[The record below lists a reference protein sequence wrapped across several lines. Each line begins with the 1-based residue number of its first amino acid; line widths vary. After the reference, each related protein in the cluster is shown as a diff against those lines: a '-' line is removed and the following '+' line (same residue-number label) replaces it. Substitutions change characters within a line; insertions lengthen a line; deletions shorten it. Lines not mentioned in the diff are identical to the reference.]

1 MYICIYKKNRAG
13 LGVGRVPNFR
23 PFSLSPA
30 ITLPRR
36 LKARFSFPNGSPN
49 GSKIASGCLLEA
61 IGSDNSILHR
71 SKQDFHRFNVHTKV
85 QNLLKTEGF
94 LKILLV
100 RHFRLS
106 SSTKSS
112 QTLKN
117 RLKID
122 LKTVPNPFRSDLG
135 SICILELDFWSLLS
149 SIWTSK
155 ALPKSDPKLVQ
166 NRSRGVS
173 PPEAASN
180 GDF

>member
-1 MYICIYKKNRAG
+1 MH
-13 LGVGRVPNFR
+13 RVDHFR
-23 PFSLSPA
+23 PFSLSLA
-30 ITLPRR
+30 AALPRP

-49 GSKIASGCLLEA
+49 RFKIASGRLLEA
-61 IGSDNSILHR
+61 RGSENLILHR

-85 QNLLKTEGF
+85 QNLLKTIGF
-94 LKILLV
+94 FKILLV

-112 QTLKN
+112 QTFKH
-117 RLKID
+117 RPKIE

-155 ALPKSDPKLVQ
+155 SFPKSGPKLVQ

-173 PPEAASN
+173 LPEAASN
-180 GDF
+180 GDS

>member
-1 MYICIYKKNRAG
+1 M
-13 LGVGRVPNFR
+13 LHFR
-23 PFSLSPA
+23 PFSLSFA
-30 ITLPRR
+30 FALPKPFR
-36 LKARFSFPNGSPN
+36 ARFSFPNESPN
-49 GSKIASGCLLEA
+49 QSKIGSGRLLEA
-61 IGSDNSILHR
+61 TGSENSILYR

-135 SICILELDFWSLLS
+135 SICILELDFWFLLS

-155 ALPKSDPKLVQ
+155 SLPKSGPKLVQ

>member
-1 MYICIYKKNRAG
+1 MA
-13 LGVGRVPNFR
+13 RVDHFR
-23 PFSLSPA
+23 PFSFSLAAA
-30 ITLPRR
+30 IPRP

-49 GSKIASGCLLEA
+49 RSKIASGRLLEA
-61 IGSDNSILHR
+61 TGSENSILYR

-117 RLKID
+117 RLKIN

-155 ALPKSDPKLVQ
+155 SLPKTGPKLVQ

>member
-1 MYICIYKKNRAG
+1 MTY
-13 LGVGRVPNFR
+13 FR
-23 PFSLSPA
+23 PFSFSLA
-30 ITLPRR
+30 AVLPR
-36 LKARFSFPNGSPN
+36 LLTARFSFPNGSPN
-49 GSKIASGCLLEA
+49 WSKIASGRLLEA
-61 IGSDNSILHR
+61 TGSENLILHR

-94 LKILLV
+94 FKILLV

-112 QTLKN
+112 QALKN
-117 RLKID
+117 RSKID
-122 LKTVPNPFRSDLG
+122 VKTVPNRFRSDLG
-135 SICILELDFWSLLS
+135 SICFFELDFWSLLS

-155 ALPKSDPKLVQ
+155 SLPKSGPKFVQ

-173 PPEAASN
+173 PPDAASN

>member
-1 MYICIYKKNRAG
+1 M
-13 LGVGRVPNFR
+13 PHFR
-23 PFSLSPA
+23 PFSLSLA
-30 ITLPRR
+30 AALPRP

-49 GSKIASGCLLEA
+49 RSKIASGRLLEA

-106 SSTKSS
+106 FSTKTS
-112 QTLKN
+112 QTFKI
-117 RLKID
+117 RPKID
-122 LKTVPNPFRSDLG
+122 LKMVRNRFRSDLG
-135 SICILELDFWSLLS
+135 SICFFELDFWSLLS

-155 ALPKSDPKLVQ
+155 SLPKSGPKLVQ
-166 NRSRGVS
+166 NRSQGGS
-173 PPEAASN
+173 SPEAASKGN
-180 GDF
+180 FGGL

>member
-1 MYICIYKKNRAG
+1 MDH
-13 LGVGRVPNFR
+13 FR
-23 PFSLSPA
+23 PFSLSLA
-30 ITLPRR
+30 AALPRP
-36 LKARFSFPNGSPN
+36 LKARFSFPNGFPKR
-49 GSKIASGCLLEA
+49 SKFASGRFLEA

-71 SKQDFHRFNVHTKV
+71 TKQDFHRYNVHTKV

-155 ALPKSDPKLVQ
+155 SLLKSGPKLVQ
-166 NRSRGVS
+166 NQSRGVS

>member
-1 MYICIYKKNRAG
+1 M
-13 LGVGRVPNFR
+13 PHFR
-23 PFSLSPA
+23 PFSLSLA
-30 ITLPRR
+30 IALPRR

-49 GSKIASGCLLEA
+49 RSKIASGRLLEA
-61 IGSDNSILHR
+61 TGSENSILYR

-100 RHFRLS
+100 RHFRLL

-112 QTLKN
+112 QALKN
-117 RLKID
+117 RPKID
-122 LKTVPNPFRSDLG
+122 VKTVPNRFRSDLG
-135 SICILELDFWSLLS
+135 SICFFELDFWSLLS
-149 SIWTSK
+149 SIWTSNS
-155 ALPKSDPKLVQ
+155 LPKSGPKLVQ

-180 GDF
+180 SDF